1 MVPSNLKDEVV
12 IRFSA
17 GIIGDDL
24 SFVSDGLSLVVSN
37 GIITGIEGGNT
48 VPDIDLSCCMVMPP
62 VANMHVHVLDY
73 VAPESGLDLSIGEIV
88 GEPHGIKY
96 RLIREASKK
105 DLLQVLKE
113 FRTLSWRL
121 GVGFIAE
128 FRELG
133 IYGLSIDRDERPYGH
148 FVLGMPST
156 HNSRAVRSELPGLL
170 EQSEGLGI
178 SSPLYFSEDVL
189 SYLISEFKKRGKP
202 VFSHVSETRET
213 WELRD
218 LDLILRVGPPD
229 TVVHGTWLRS
239 EELRTLLS
247 HGVNLVLCVRSNEW
261 FKVGL
266 PDLRAVYESGVSVS
280 LGTDNCGW
288 VKPDPWR
295 EAERLF
301 TLARIAGVND
311 AKWVL
316 RALLNASPV
325 GVRNRVVEGGPVN
338 FIVLRYAGT
347 VLERAK
353 DKYAGL
359 VKRGGEDLVIS
370 LVMEGACRYCV
381 EEAAPLRHGL
391 RNHVS

>member
-1 MVPSNLKDEVV
+1 MVLSGLKDEVV
-12 IRFSA
+12 IKFSA
-17 GIIGDDL
+17 GVIGEDL
-24 SFVSDGLSLVVSN
+24 SFVSDGLSLVVSD
-37 GIITGIEGGNT
+37 GTVTSIEGGNIA
-48 VPDIDLSCCMVMPP
+48 PDIDLSCCMVMPP
-62 VANMHVHVLDY
+62 AANMHVHVLDY
-73 VAPESGLDLSIGEIV
+73 VAPESGLNLSIDEIV

-96 RLIREASKK
+96 RLIMEVPREN
-105 DLLQVLKE
+105 LLQVVRE

-133 IYGLSIDRDERPYGH
+133 TYGLSIDKGERPYGH

-156 HNSRAVRSELPGLL
+156 HDPRTVRSESPELL
-170 EQSEGLGI
+170 ELGDGLGI

-189 SYLISEFKKRGKP
+189 NYLISEFRRKGKP

-218 LDLILRVGPPD
+218 FDLILRVGPPD
-229 TVVHGTWLRS
+229 TVVHGTWLRR
-239 EELRTLLS
+239 EELQTLSS
-247 HGVNLVLCVRSNEW
+247 HGINLVLCLRSNEW

-266 PDLRAVYESGVSVS
+266 PNLKAVYESGVSVS

-295 EAERLF
+295 EAERFF
-301 TLARIAGVND
+301 TLARAAGVND

-316 RALLNASPV
+316 KALLNASPV
-325 GVRNRVVEGGPVN
+325 GVKNRIVEGGSAN

-370 LVMEGACRYCV
+370 LVMEGVCRYCA
-381 EEAAPLRHGL
+381 EEATPLRYGL

>member
-1 MVPSNLKDEVV
+1 MVSSDLKGEVV
-12 IRFSA
+12 IRLSA
-17 GIIGDDL
+17 GVIGEDL
-24 SFVSDGLSLVVSN
+24 SFIDDGLSLIVSD
-37 GIITGIEGGNT
+37 GTVTSIEGGNVT
-48 VPDIDLSCCMVMPP
+48 PDVDLSCCMVMPP
-62 VANMHVHVLDY
+62 AANMHVHVLDY
-73 VAPESGLDLSIGEIV
+73 VAPESGLSLSIDEVV

-96 RLIREASKK
+96 RLIREASKE
-105 DLLQVLKE
+105 DLLQVVRE
-113 FRTLSWRL
+113 FRALSWRL

-133 IYGLSIDRDERPYGH
+133 TYGLSIDKGERPYGH

-156 HNSRAVRSELPGLL
+156 HDSHTVRSELTKLL
-170 EQSEGLGI
+170 EQSNGLGI
-178 SSPLYFSEDVL
+178 SSPLYFSEDIL
-189 SYLISEFKKRGKP
+189 SYLISEFRKEGKP

-218 LDLILRVGPPD
+218 FDLILRAGPPD
-229 TVVHGTWLRS
+229 TVIHGTWLRH
-239 EELRTLLS
+239 EELQTLS
-247 HGVNLVLCVRSNEW
+247 SRGINLVLCLRSNEW

-266 PDLRAVYESGVSVS
+266 PDLKAVYESGVNVS

-311 AKWVL
+311 ARWVL
-316 RALLNASPV
+316 KALLNASPV
-325 GVRNRVVEGGPVN
+325 GVKNRIVEGGPAN
-338 FIVLRYAGT
+338 FIVLRYVGT

-370 LVMEGACRYCV
+370 LVMEGDCRYCT
-381 EEAAPLRHGL
+381 EEATSLRHGL
-391 RNHVS
+391 RNHVG